1 MALTIEFFFLID
13 ILVLFFSNLS
23 VVNDDIFV
31 FFFQNLEF
39 FICYLTNLKVVS
51 VFFSDSEKQNGGLG
65 IKILIWSS
73 DDNIYVRREK
83 SED

>member
-31 FFFQNLEF
+31 FFQNLEF